1 MQLGMAHRKNEG
13 ALTVVGGKRQYRA
26 FHCRIGCCSGRGVE
40 LTTVL
45 PITALDLDAAATGIP
60 AKFYGENSIAIS
72 ANNVDCRSASVN
84 AI

>member
-1 MQLGMAHRKNEG
+1 MASLVSRNRD
-13 ALTVVGGKRQYRA
+13 AVGNGSA
-26 FHCRIGCCSGRGVE
+26 EIM
-40 LTTVL
+40 
-45 PITALDLDAAATGIP
+45 TAAIYGPQRVTAANGGLDLDAAATGIP